1 VSAPLQE
8 SQPKP
13 AARELEPPFP
23 ARILVV
29 EDNRDILRATQRIL
43 AVQKYD
49 ILTAMDGEEA
59 LAIAR
64 EKHPD
69 LVLLDV
75 MIPKIDG
82 LEVCKRLREGPETS
96 DIMVILVTG
105 RGSIEHRV
113 QGFNAGA
120 HDYIPK
126 PFQVP
131 ELLAR
136 VRSSLRIKRLNDDLA
151 EKNRELEEKNQ
162 QIVKS
167 QKDAIENAKMATLG
181 FLATGIAHE
190 FNNIMAGISGYA
202 QLAKKDPKY
211 RDFLVEIALT
221 QAERATHLTK
231 SLSSY
236 NRPPQDNSECEV
248 VKVIESVLCLVAKKL
263 ETSSVRVITEF
274 EASPKIRMSPGELQ
288 QVLLNLIINAIQ
300 AIENPDGKV
309 TLRVSSSK
317 NRNEAV
323 IEVADNGVGISEK
336 NLGHIFDPFFTTKGP
351 LGGGRQEGQGLG
363 LTVCYNIIRS
373 RSGKIDVKSQVG
385 KGTAFTITLPVSSGS
400 PGPASSP
407 AASVSDGSSSP
418 RRLRILVVEDEKPV
432 REMLREFLSGHDVL
446 CVSKG
451 EAAVEAFQKQSFD
464 FVLLDVCME
473 GSMTGF
479 QVFDEL
485 SKFRPM
491 PRVIFSSGRFPDD
504 EYRGYLQRAHG
515 HLLKPF
521 RFESLATLLELPQ
534 ETPRATVA
542 ATNT

>member
-1 VSAPLQE
+1 MTGDA
-8 SQPKP
+8 
-13 AARELEPPFP
+13 ELPFP

-43 AVQKYD
+43 SVQNYE

-59 LAIAR
+59 LTLAR

-82 LEVCKRLREGPETS
+82 LEVCKQLRENPQTS

-105 RGSIEHRV
+105 RSSIEHRV
-113 QGFNAGA
+113 EGFNAGA

-136 VRSSLRIKRLNDDLA
+136 VRSSLRIKRLNDDLG
-151 EKNRELEEKNQ
+151 EKNRQLGEKNR
-162 QIVKS
+162 QIIKS

-181 FLATGIAHE
+181 FLAAGIAHE

-211 RDFLVEIALT
+211 RDLLVDVALT
-221 QAERATHLTK
+221 QAERAIHLTR
-231 SLSSY
+231 SLSTY
-236 NRPPQDNSECEV
+236 NRPPQDSAECEV
-248 VKVIESVLCLVAKKL
+248 VKVIESALCLVAKKL
-263 ETSSVRVITEF
+263 ENSSVRVITEF
-274 EASPKIRMSPGELQ
+274 QQAPKIRMSPGELQ
-288 QVLLNLIINAIQ
+288 QVVLNLIINAIQ
-300 AIENPDGKV
+300 AIDGPGGKV
-309 TLRVSSSK
+309 TVRVNSSASRDK
-317 NRNEAV
+317 V
-323 IEVADNGVGISEK
+323 LIEVTDNGVGIPEK
-336 NLGHIFDPFFTTKGP
+336 NLGLIFDPFFTTKGP
-351 LGGGRQEGQGLG
+351 LGGGRQEGTGLG
-363 LTVCYNIIRS
+363 LTVCYNIVRS
-373 RSGKIDVKSQVG
+373 RSGTIDVKSQVG
-385 KGTAFTITLPVSSGS
+385 KGTTFTITVPCVDLSGTQ
-400 PGPASSP
+400 
-407 AASVSDGSSSP
+407 AASLGLSTGGETRPP
-418 RRLRILVVEDEKPV
+418 RKLRILIVEDEKP
-432 REMLREFLSGHDVL
+432 LRDILSEYLSSHHVV

-451 EAAVEAFQKQSFD
+451 EAALEAFSREPFD
-464 FVLLDVCME
+464 FVLLDVCMQ

-485 SKFRPM
+485 SKHRPM

-521 RFESLATLLELPQ
+521 RFESLAALLELPQ
-534 ETPRATVA
+534 EKPSASLA
-542 ATNT
+542 AVTT